1 MHVFSYTVFVQFLR
15 FLVLDFGLIHY
26 NSDPFNSLSPPS
38 GKLTKH
44 VSDISISNGMD
55 WSLAN
60 KTMYFIDSA
69 PRNVYA
75 FDYNEHQGT
84 VEKQRLLIDFTQ
96 DNTLG
101 FPDGMCIDAEG
112 RLWIAGFLGSC
123 ISCWDPADG
132 KMLRNIK
139 IPARRT
145 TSCCFGG
152 PNLEWL
158 FVTSASLGAR
168 EWEWSKFPHS
178 GGIFVVKGLGVR
190 GRPGNRFR
198 YNLQSMV

>member
-1 MHVFSYTVFVQFLR
+1 MILSNNFDCRS
-15 FLVLDFGLIHY
+15 
-26 NSDPFNSLSPPS
+26 NNSLSLPS

-44 VSDISISNGMD
+44 VSEISISNGMD
-55 WSLAN
+55 WSLDH
-60 KTMYFIDSA
+60 KTMYYIDSV

-75 FDYNEHQGT
+75 FDYNELQGT
-84 VEKQRLLIDFTQ
+84 VENRRPLVDFTQ
-96 DNTLG
+96 DGTLG
-101 FPDGMCIDAEG
+101 FPVGMCVDADG
-112 RLWIAGFLGSC
+112 RLWVAGFFGAC

-132 KMLRNIK
+132 KRLKIIK

-158 FVTSASLGAR
+158 FVTSGSEGVDER
-168 EWEWSKFPHS
+168 EWSKFPHS

-198 YNLQSMV
+198 YNP